1 MAQTGRTL
9 SAKEIMSKETMS
21 VERKVALISGRD
33 MWNLK
38 SVREMGLGS
47 VTITDGPH
55 GLRKTD
61 PESNS
66 ILLGLPA
73 TCFPTASGLAASW
86 DPHLLEEV
94 GSAIGREAKA
104 QGVAV
109 VLGPGANI
117 KRHPLCGRNFEYF
130 SEDPLLTGAMAGA
143 LIMGIQSTG
152 IGTSLKHFAVNN
164 QETMRM
170 VVDVIVDERTLR
182 EIYLAGF
189 EGAIKLAAPT
199 TVMCAYN
206 KLNGV
211 YGSENHWLLTEILR
225 DEWGSDALVM
235 TDWGATNDR
244 AAGVSAGLDL
254 EMPGSAGMND
264 SSVLDAISAGR
275 LGEHTLDRSVE
286 RAINVLAAGNEALA
300 DPEPCDY
307 DQHHELARRAAAESA
322 VLLTNNGLLP
332 LDRRQDVAIIGGFA
346 LDPRYQGAGSSMVT
360 PTRLD
365 TALDAARTLVGDAGS
380 VSFAQGY
387 VATSDDIRPDLIAK
401 AVEVAGA
408 ADVAVVFAGLPPSYE
423 SEAYDRPHLR
433 LPHQHIDLISK
444 VAEANPNT
452 VVVLSNG
459 APVVM
464 PWIDKPAA
472 ILEAYLGGQAGG
484 SGIVDVLFGD
494 VTPGGKLAET
504 FPIRQSDVGSD
515 PWFPGV
521 GRQVQYR
528 EGVYIG
534 YRWFDSAGLDVAFPF
549 GHGLSYTTFDYSNV
563 AVTADSANADDEVRI
578 TVRVDV
584 TNTGERVG
592 SEVIQLYVRPLGGL
606 IERPDRELKAFEK
619 VHLDPGASHAVVL
632 HLDSRCFAHFDTTT
646 NEWQIEGGTYELLVG
661 SSSRDIR
668 FRIDCEIQSDFVPAS
683 HADDE
688 AIGSPTRESVADESR
703 FIAMLGHPI
712 PPATPVRPFTRNSTL
727 GEASAVLPGVLL
739 TKLAQ
744 KMVRVQFGDS
754 LDENLTSIIEHALTE
769 APLRVLASS
778 SRGKISLRTLDTIV
792 GVLNTWPHRSVRAAR
807 G

>member
-1 MAQTGRTL
+1 MVNTNRTP
-9 SAKEIMSKETMS
+9 SANEAMS
-21 VERKVALISGRD
+21 VKRRVALTSGRD

-38 SVREMGLGS
+38 SVEEMGLDP

-61 PESNS
+61 PRSGN

-86 DPHLLEEV
+86 DPHLLQEV
-94 GSAIGREAKA
+94 GSAIGREARA

-130 SEDPLLTGAMAGA
+130 SEDPLLTGVMAGA
-143 LIMGIQSTG
+143 LITGIQSTG
-152 IGTSLKHFAVNN
+152 VGTSLKHFAVNN

-170 VVDVIVDERTLR
+170 VVDAIVDERTLR

-189 EGAIKLAAPT
+189 ERAIKSAAPT

-206 KLNGV
+206 KLNGI
-211 YGSENHWLLTEILR
+211 YGSENHWLLTEVLR
-225 DEWGSDALVM
+225 NEWGFDGLVM

-244 AAGVSAGLDL
+244 AAGITAGLDL
-254 EMPGSAGMND
+254 EMPGSKGMND
-264 SSVLDAISAGR
+264 PSVLDTISAGR
-275 LGEHTLDRSVE
+275 LGEQTLDEAVE
-286 RAINVLAAGNEALA
+286 RVIRVIAAGNEALA

-307 DQHHELARRAAAESA
+307 DQHHGLARRAAAESA
-322 VLLTNNGLLP
+322 VLLTNNGVLP
-332 LDRRQDVAIIGGFA
+332 LDRTQDVAIIGGFA
-346 LDPRYQGAGSSMVT
+346 MDPRYQGAGSSLVT

-365 TALDAARTLVGDAGS
+365 SALDAAKALVEDAGS
-380 VSFAQGY
+380 VSFSQGY
-387 VATSDDIRPDLIAK
+387 VATSDDIRPDLIAS
-401 AVEVAGA
+401 AVEVARA
-408 ADVAVVFAGLPPSYE
+408 AQVAVVFAGLPPSYE
-423 SEAYDRPHLR
+423 SEAYDRSHLR
-433 LPHQHIDLISK
+433 LPQQHIDLISK

-484 SGIVDVLFGD
+484 SGIVDVLFGE

-504 FPIRQSDVGSD
+504 FPMRQSDVGSD

-528 EGVYIG
+528 EGVYVG

-592 SEVIQLYVRPLGGL
+592 SEVVQLYVRPPDGP

-619 VHLDPGASHAVVL
+619 VHLDPGASHTVVL
-632 HLDSRCFAHFDTTT
+632 HLDSRCFAHFDTAT

-668 FRIDCEIQSDFVPAS
+668 CTTHCEIQSSFVPAS
-683 HADDE
+683 QGDGE
-688 AIGSPTRESVADESR
+688 SIGSPTTESVADESR
-703 FIAMLGHPI
+703 FVAALGHPI
-712 PPATPVRPFTRNSTL
+712 PRPHPVRPFTRNSTL

-744 KMVRVQFGDS
+744 KTVRVQFGDS

-792 GVLNTWPHRSVRAAR
+792 RVLNMWPHRSGNSGRR
-807 G
+807 